1 MAENVYPIRPLLE
14 ADQPAQPATSDG
26 RHTAEPAAE
35 VAGPVYEG
43 ELLEPPQP
51 VDSLITPPPAGPVW
65 ERRIDRA
72 PVIPAWVSEADTCRA
87 AAAWALDNARHRVK
101 YHAVRLPVY
110 VLRLLAAS
118 PRGAGRTIAGATR
131 WVADA
136 ETADMRR
143 KLGTGDAKAAV
154 RMAEIQRARSQSRAF
169 RLFLAV
175 AAAVGGWLALGYVG
189 AHLLQEV
196 LTVAA
201 VALLGWAGRRK
212 DKPLVSRA
220 VTEVKA
226 PRLTS
231 ESVSRALVAAVP
243 AISKEKDID
252 FPAPITRD
260 GPGWRADVDLP
271 PGVTAADV
279 MDRRAELASGLR
291 RQLGCVWPEPD
302 HVQHAGRLVL
312 WVGDQAMNEAKPP
325 AWPLAK
331 AGQADLF
338 KPVPFLH
345 DQRGRLVAVLLMY
358 ANVLIGSIPGMGKTF
373 ALRVLLLAAALDP
386 RAEMRLFELKGTGDL
401 SVFEPVA
408 HHYGSGPDDDTVARC
423 VQSLREVYESL
434 EQRAKTIASLP
445 RSICPEN
452 KVTPQLA
459 DRRNLGLH
467 PLVFA
472 IDECQELF
480 SHPEFGKEA
489 ETLCTGIIK
498 RGRALGIILLLAT
511 QRPDRNSLPTGISAN
526 VAVRFCLKVMGH
538 VENDMVLGSGMH
550 RNGVRATMLTA
561 RDKGIGWLAGAADE
575 PLIGRSAYIDGPAS
589 ERIVNRARE
598 LREAAGTLSGY
609 AVGERQDTGPDWSLI
624 EDLLGVFGPL
634 EEKAHSDDLCAR
646 LADAWPDRYRGWEPL
661 QLASALKPLQVKT
674 KQVWAAAVDGEAANK
689 RGVLRQDVMDVRASR
704 GLE

>member
-1 MAENVYPIRPLLE
+1 MSENVFPIRPLPE
-14 ADQPAQPATSDG
+14 ADQPAQPATSDAPHG
-26 RHTAEPAAE
+26 AE

-43 ELLEPPQP
+43 ELLDPVP

-72 PVIPAWVSEADTCRA
+72 PVIPAWVSEPDTRRA
-87 AAAWALDNARHRVK
+87 AAAWWWDNARHRAK

-110 VLRLLAAS
+110 ALRLLAAS
-118 PRGAGRTIAGATR
+118 PRGAGRSIAGATR

-136 ETADMRR
+136 ENGELRR

-154 RMAEIQRARSQSRAF
+154 RMAEIQRARSQSRAI
-169 RLFLAV
+169 RLCVAV
-175 AAAVGGWLALGYVG
+175 TAAVGGWVALGYVG
-189 AHLLQEV
+189 AHLLQE
-196 LTVAA
+196 LLLVAA
-201 VALLGWAGRRK
+201 VAALGWAGRRK
-212 DKPLVSRA
+212 DKPLVTRA
-220 VTEVKA
+220 VTQIKA

-231 ESVSRALVAAVP
+231 ESVTRALVAAVP

-302 HVQHAGRLVL
+302 HAQHAGRLVL

-325 AWPLAK
+325 PWPLARV
-331 AGQADLF
+331 GQADLF
-338 KPVPFLH
+338 KPVPFLS
-345 DQRGRLVAVLLMY
+345 DQRGRLVSVLLMY

-408 HHYGSGPDDDTVARC
+408 HHYGSGPDDDTVSRC

-472 IDECQELF
+472 VDECQELF

-561 RDKGIGWLAGAADE
+561 RDKGIGWLAGATDE

-624 EDLLGVFGPL
+624 EDLLTVLPEA
-634 EEKAHSDDLCAR
+634 EEQAHSDVLCAR
-646 LADAWPDRYRGWEPL
+646 LAEHRPDRYRGWGPP
-661 QLASALKPLQVKT
+661 QLATAIKPFGVATQRNL
-674 KQVWAAAVDGEAANK
+674 WAAKAEGGMGNRAGI
-689 RGVLRQDVMDVRASR
+689 RRQDVLDAVDRDP
-704 GLE
+704 E